1 MHEEE
6 ISHLWIEYVERRDD
20 DSREKI
26 IKIYANFTRMLAAKL
41 YAKRQIQEIEF
52 DDYLHYAFVGLIE
65 SVDRFDPT
73 KKVSFQAYASARI
86 NGAVLSG
93 IEKNCER
100 QQQIALRVRLRKERL
115 RSVEGDNVSKGV
127 NLSLFEKLAEVAVGL
142 AVGFMLEDTSM
153 YRGEEPKVVQAGYER
168 IEFLQL
174 CDVVR
179 RLVDLLPEQQK
190 KVVKYH
196 YHYFHNFDEIGGLL
210 GVSKGRVSQ
219 IHKQALL
226 ELRALCRQYGELDR
240 SI

>member
-6 ISHLWIEYVERRDD
+6 ISHLWIGFTERRDD
-20 DSREKI
+20 ESREKI
-26 IKIYANFTRMLAAKL
+26 IQIYANFARILAAKL
-41 YAKRQIQEIEF
+41 YANRQIHEIEF

-73 KKVSFQAYASARI
+73 KNVSFQAYASARI

-100 QQQIALRVRLRKERL
+100 QQQIALKVRLRKERL
-115 RSVEGDNVSKGV
+115 RSMEEGAASKGV

-153 YRGEEPKVVQAGYER
+153 YQGEEPKVTQASYER

-219 IHKQALL
+219 IHKQALS
-226 ELRALCRQYGELDR
+226 ELRTLCKQYGELDK
-240 SI
+240 SV